1 MVVIFQRSNPLQ
13 LFPVLPA
20 LFVLDKSACFT
31 VQLLCCPIV
40 QYMEVVNEREKMYE
54 LEMRETS
61 RQSEKTLE
69 FII

>member
-13 LFPVLPA
+13 LFQFLPA

-31 VQLLCCPIV
+31 VLCCPIV

-61 RQSEKTLE
+61 RQSEKTLK